1 MNRLKAEQWLSMA
14 LDGELSPRRRAKLDA
29 YLAAHPELADL
40 QKEWAAI
47 GDRYREQTVEPAQ
60 TPEAAWQD
68 VQRLIRL
75 HKSTDT
81 PQPQWRPRY
90 VRIQL
95 AGLAVAALVIGFGFW
110 RLTQLPPDIPFAA
123 IAEADRTEVEWV
135 ETDLPDAM
143 SMVYE
148 DADTGLT
155 VIWVLVHDNG
165 EDDEHAG

>member
-40 QKEWAAI
+40 QKEWVAI
-47 GDRYREQTVEPAQ
+47 GNQYREQPVVQAQ

-68 VQRLIRL
+68 VQRMIRL
-75 HKSTDT
+75 RKSTAAS
-81 PQPQWRPRY
+81 QPQWRPRY

-95 AGLAVAALVIGFGFW
+95 AGVAVAALVIAFGFW
-110 RLTQLPPDIPFAA
+110 RITQIPPDAPFAR